1 MTAMSKKKGVAL
13 AICNRKGGVGK
24 STSGASIA
32 GAMVEMGFSVLLI
45 DNDPQGDLSKNFLDQ
60 IPEETVTSTYFKRKL
75 PIVSIRKNLDLIPAN
90 KSLTVVETSM
100 DSAEDRKVL
109 MKALTSVKDKYDII
123 IIDCPPSLGWLT
135 MNALTACD
143 YLIVPMQTDFKSL
156 DALSNMAEA
165 CYQAATPTRINGI
178 FFTSYDPRT
187 KLAKNIEKTV
197 RDKYGMTVFNT
208 AIRRCVKVAE
218 CQAEH
223 KDVIAYDPSCNA
235 TKDYRSLTEE
245 IVAMVEKQDSI
256 KTT

>member
-1 MTAMSKKKGVAL
+1 MSKKKRTSI

-32 GAMVEMGFSVLLI
+32 GAIVEMGYSVLLI
-45 DNDPQGDLSKNFLDQ
+45 DNDPQGDLSKNFLEK
-60 IPEETVTSTYFKRKL
+60 IPEKTLTSTYFERKL
-75 PIVSIRKNLDLIPAN
+75 PIVSIRENLDLIPAN
-90 KSLTVVETSM
+90 GSLTIVETNM
-100 DSAEDRKVL
+100 DSAEDREVL
-109 MKALTSVKDKYDII
+109 MKALRPVKDKYDFI

-156 DALSNMAEA
+156 EALSNMAEA

-187 KLAKNIEKTV
+187 KLARNIERIV
-197 RDKYGMTVFNT
+197 RNNYGTTVFNT
-208 AIRRCVKVAE
+208 TVRRCIKVAE

-235 TKDYRSLTEE
+235 AMDYRSLAEE
-245 IVAMVEKQDSI
+245 ILAMVEK
-256 KTT
+256 